1 MGYMQHDGPVG
12 QAARVQNRT
21 RRILVSSGI
30 MFVIWQLSYFTIFNR
45 PAGAVRPV
53 DAVASVGF
61 VAWSAA
67 LLMLVATGGGAFR
80 SRDVREILDDELARA
95 ERGVAY
101 QNAFWTVMV
110 VSLAGYMAGHF
121 TEVPGRMLAHVSL
134 SAGVVVAA
142 TTIAWLNRR
151 DR

>member
-1 MGYMQHDGPVG
+1 
-12 QAARVQNRT
+12 
-21 RRILVSSGI
+21 
-30 MFVIWQLSYFTIFNR
+30 MFVIWQISYFTIFNR
-45 PAGAVRPV
+45 PAGAVRSV

-61 VAWSAA
+61 VAWGAA

-110 VSLAGYMAGHF
+110 VSLAGYIAGHF
-121 TEVPGRMLAHVSL
+121 TEVPGRMRAHVSL